1 MNVEKIIETITG
13 LLLSYGPKVLMAVIT
28 LIIGLWI
35 INKVVSVLGKAL
47 EARKTDQ
54 TLTPFLKSLIG
65 TALKVLLLVS
75 VASMVGIA
83 TTSFVAILGA
93 AGLAIGL
100 ALQGSLSNFAGGVLI
115 LIFKPYKVGD
125 LIDAQGEFGEVK
137 EIQIFNTIIVTP
149 DNKRVILP
157 NGLVSNGIIKNVS
170 AEGYLRVDTVVG
182 ISYGDNIKQA
192 KDVIMNTLLEDPQVL
207 KDPAPIVAV
216 VELGDNSV
224 NLCVRPYATVE
235 NYWDVY
241 FNTYENVKNALD
253 KEGISIPFPQRD
265 VHMIPAS

>member
-1 MNVEKIIETITG
+1 MDVEKIINTG
-13 LLLSYGPKVLMAVIT
+13 TELLLSYGPKLILAIVT
-28 LIIGLWI
+28 LIVGLWI
-35 INKVVSVLGKAL
+35 VKKVVSLIGKGL
-47 EARKTDQ
+47 KVRNTDE
-54 TLTPFLKSLIG
+54 TLTPFFKSLIG
-65 TALKVLLLVS
+65 AILKALLFIS
-75 VASMVGIA
+75 VASMVGVA

-170 AEGYLRVDTVVG
+170 EEGYLRVDTVVG
-182 ISYGDNIKQA
+182 IGYGENIKQA
-192 KDVIMNTLLEDPQVL
+192 KEVIMKTLLEDPKVL
-207 KDPAPIVAV
+207 RVPAPVVAV
-216 VELGDNSV
+216 IELGDSSV
-224 NLCVRPYATVE
+224 NLCVRPYVTVE
-235 NYWDVY
+235 DYWDVY
-241 FNTYENVKNALD
+241 FSTHENVKNALD
-253 KEGISIPFPQRD
+253 KEGINIPFPQRD
-265 VHMIPAS
+265 VHMIPA